1 MSATLPFCA
10 PFETHHKTPFP
21 LKQLV
26 ITSSTT
32 RRDAASL
39 NTYFREISKYPLLT
53 VDEEVNLAVR
63 IQQGDQVALERMVQ
77 ANLRFV
83 VSVAKKYQGM
93 GLSLSDLINEGN
105 LGVLKAAE
113 KFDHTKGFKFI
124 SYAVWWIRQNIIK
137 ALEDNSRVVRIPSN
151 KLDAIYKVKKASA
164 GLEQQFERM
173 PTSAELAEALDLKV
187 DLVTGCLKL
196 DQRSVSLD
204 APMNDDP
211 GAGTRLDVMSDEANR
226 PADHSLDAMDLARGI
241 EGVMDVLTVREADCL
256 RMLFGL
262 GGQRICTLEE
272 VAIRFEVTRERARQI
287 RDKALGKLRQQSA
300 VVDMKVYL

>member
-1 MSATLPFCA
+1 
-10 PFETHHKTPFP
+10 

-32 RRDAASL
+32 RRDVASL

-53 VDEEVNLAVR
+53 ADEEVNLAVR
-63 IQQGDQVALERMVQ
+63 IQQGDHVALEHMVQ

-83 VSVAKKYQGM
+83 VSVAKKYEGM

-105 LGVLKAAE
+105 LGVFKAAQ

-137 ALEDNSRVVRIPSN
+137 ALQDNSRVVRIPSN
-151 KLDAIYKVKKASA
+151 KLDAIYKVRKASA

-196 DQRSVSLD
+196 DQRGVSLD
-204 APMNDDP
+204 APVSDDP
-211 GAGTRLDVMSDEANR
+211 GAGTRLEMMSDESNR
-226 PADHSLDAMDLARGI
+226 PTDHGLDAVDLACSI
-241 EGVMDVLTVREADCL
+241 ELVLGALTVREADSL
-256 RMLFGL
+256 RMVFGL
-262 GGQRICTLEE
+262 GGHRPHTLEE
-272 VAIRFEVTRERARQI
+272 VADRFDVTRERVRQI
-287 RDKALGKLRQQSA
+287 RDKALGKLRQHDA
-300 VVDMKVYL
+300 VGDMKVYL